1 MVGATIEKNGHDP
14 NISLMV
20 QKMTL
25 ISEAYT

>member
-1 MVGATIEKNGHDP
+1 MDGATFEKNGHDP